1 MTQVTPSIPINQV
14 DVLCIDDDEIVL
26 RTLTRLLEVNGL
38 SVIVCDNPQNALTL
52 FKNHEFGLIISDM
65 RMPVM
70 NGAEFLEKARAL
82 APDTQRILLTGYAD
96 IQTTLAAVN
105 QGQINGYIQKPWQ
118 NDLLLR
124 SIKDSLEKFALKK
137 QNQKLEAQVKA
148 QNQELLELNNTLEQ
162 RVDKRTLQ
170 IKQVLKKLE
179 DANEREKQEHK
190 STVELLYNFINANPY
205 LDGNKAQN
213 IANTCTQIALY
224 LNLSQKSIDLAPMA
238 GYLAQIGL
246 LAMDPELYKKP
257 LNRLNEQ
264 QRKTFYTHP
273 STAQLML
280 MPAIHLHDLSDAI
293 YYQFERFNGNGMPKG
308 LAGNDIPIGAM
319 VLGLA
324 RDYWDAFEQSN
335 ASDEKQRHD
344 DALEGVKLYS
354 GSFYHPKIVRALEA
368 SHAKLHEQKSSAG
381 SVLICNAHE
390 LKDQMTLGHALHS
403 HSGIMLLPKGH
414 VFSRKSIEKLQQ
426 LESKKPA
433 PFRIM
438 VKTAK

>member
-1 MTQVTPSIPINQV
+1 MTQTTSSTPINQV

-26 RTLTRLLEVNGL
+26 RSLTRLLKVNEL
-38 SVIVCDNPQNALTL
+38 SVIVCDNPQSALTL

-65 RMPVM
+65 RMPGM
-70 NGAEFLEKARAL
+70 NGAEFLEKARAI

-96 IQTTLAAVN
+96 IETTLAAVN

-137 QNQKLEAQVKA
+137 QNKKLEQQVKA

-162 RVDKRTLQ
+162 SVEKRTLQ
-170 IKQVLKKLE
+170 IKKVLKQLE
-179 DANEREKQEHK
+179 SANEREKHEHK
-190 STVELLYNFINANPY
+190 ATVELLYNFINANPY

-257 LNRLNEQ
+257 VNSLTEQ

-280 MPAIHLHDLSDAI
+280 MPAIHLHDVSDAI
-293 YYQFERFNGNGMPKG
+293 YHQFERYNGNGLPKG

-319 VLGLA
+319 VLGVA
-324 RDYWDAFEQSN
+324 RDYWDAFEQCN
-335 ASDEKQRHD
+335 ITDDKQRHEH
-344 DALEGVKLYS
+344 ALESVKLYS

-368 SHAKLHEQKSSAG
+368 SHAKLNEKLSSAG
-381 SVLICNAHE
+381 TIQICKASE
-390 LKDQMTLGHALHS
+390 LKENMVLSHALHN
-403 HSGIMLLPKGH
+403 HTGIMLLPKGH
-414 VFSRKSIEKLQQ
+414 VFSPKSIEKLQQ
-426 LESKKPA
+426 LEAKKPA

-438 VKTAK
+438 VKSAK

>member
-1 MTQVTPSIPINQV
+1 MTQTTPNTPINHV

-26 RTLTRLLEVNGL
+26 RSLTRLLKVNDL
-38 SVIVCDNPQNALTL
+38 SVIVCDNPQTALSL

-65 RMPVM
+65 RMPKM
-70 NGAEFLEKARAL
+70 NGAQFLEKARAL

-96 IQTTLAAVN
+96 IETTLAAVN

-137 QNQKLEAQVKA
+137 QNKTLEQQVKA

-162 RVDKRTLQ
+162 RVEKRTLQ
-170 IKQVLKKLE
+170 IKKVLKQLE
-179 DANEREKQEHK
+179 EANEREKHEHK
-190 STVELLYNFINANPY
+190 ATVELLYNFINANPY
-205 LDGNKAQN
+205 LDSNKAQN

-257 LNRLNEQ
+257 VNTLTEQ

-280 MPAIHLHDLSDAI
+280 MPAIHLHDVSDAI
-293 YYQFERFNGNGMPKG
+293 YHQFERYNGNGLPKG

-319 VLGLA
+319 VLGIA
-324 RDYWDAFEQSN
+324 RDYWDTFEQCN
-335 ASDEKQRHD
+335 INDDKQRHEH
-344 DALEGVKLYS
+344 ALESVKLYS

-368 SHAKLHEQKSSAG
+368 SHAKLNETVSSAG
-381 SVLICNAHE
+381 SVQICNASE
-390 LKDQMTLGHALHS
+390 LKEHMVLGHALHN
-403 HSGIMLLPKGH
+403 HTGIMLLPKGH
-414 VFSRKSIEKLQQ
+414 VFSSKSIEKLQQ
-426 LESKKPA
+426 LEAKKPT

-438 VKTAK
+438 VKSAK